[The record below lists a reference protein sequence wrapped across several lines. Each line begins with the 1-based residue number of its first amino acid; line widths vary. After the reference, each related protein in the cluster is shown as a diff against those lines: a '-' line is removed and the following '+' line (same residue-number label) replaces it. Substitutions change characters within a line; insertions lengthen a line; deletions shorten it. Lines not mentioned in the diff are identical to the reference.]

1 MFQVREWF
9 SVHDKTKYHFGAE
22 TNNKYSSS
30 EIFCDSSNCPARAGG
45 LGAQGGSGQG
55 ALGQDEEGKGTVA
68 VTVSSHIPGQIH
80 RTFTGMRT
88 GQGHLGG

>member
-1 MFQVREWF
+1 M
-9 SVHDKTKYHFGAE
+9 TKQNTTFVLKLIV
-22 TNNKYSSS
+22 N
-30 EIFCDSSNCPARAGG
+30 ILVLRFFCDSSNCPARAGG

-80 RTFTGMRT
+80 RTFTRMRT